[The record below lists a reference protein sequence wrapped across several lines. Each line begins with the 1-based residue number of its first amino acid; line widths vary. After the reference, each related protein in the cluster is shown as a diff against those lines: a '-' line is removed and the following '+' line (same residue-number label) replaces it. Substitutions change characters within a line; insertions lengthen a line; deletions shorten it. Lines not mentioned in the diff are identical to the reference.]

1 MMHLLHLLL
10 LISILAVYQNK
21 SSMISV
27 VGSTGKYILQPSLLD
42 MHRQTLEW
50 LSATAL
56 WKRELSFFQK
66 LLDKHA
72 VTLSSV
78 EFKKQ
83 VDHFQN
89 LITYYNGELI
99 DILRKKL
106 RDHESKLAH
115 MLQALKESDTEYF
128 SEHRGIMDELDAFQ
142 NTFHAFKHS
151 FYEFIERGFSPY

>member
-1 MMHLLHLLL
+1 MMFAFRLLTQ
-10 LISILAVYQNK
+10 ITILALNK
-21 SSMISV
+21 TRCHMISV
-27 VGSTGKYILQPSLLD
+27 IGTTGKYILQPGLLD

-72 VTLSSV
+72 VSISAV

-89 LITYYNGELI
+89 LITYYNGELV

-115 MLQALKESDTEYF
+115 ILQQLNESDTEYF
-128 SEHRGIMDELDAFQ
+128 REHAGVMEDLDSFQKAFH
-142 NTFHAFKHS
+142 NLKHS

>member
-1 MMHLLHLLL
+1 
-10 LISILAVYQNK
+10 
-21 SSMISV
+21 MISV
-27 VGSTGKYILQPSLLD
+27 VGTTGKYILQPGLLG

-72 VTLSSV
+72 PSISAV

-89 LITYYNGELI
+89 LIIYYKGELI
-99 DILRKKL
+99 DLLRKKL
-106 RDHESKLAH
+106 REHESKLAR
-115 MLQALKESDTEYF
+115 MLQQENESDTEYYK
-128 SEHRGIMDELDAFQ
+128 EHNGLMEELNSFQ
-142 NTFHAFKHS
+142 RVYLEFKHT
-151 FYEFIERGFSPY
+151 FYEFIEKGI